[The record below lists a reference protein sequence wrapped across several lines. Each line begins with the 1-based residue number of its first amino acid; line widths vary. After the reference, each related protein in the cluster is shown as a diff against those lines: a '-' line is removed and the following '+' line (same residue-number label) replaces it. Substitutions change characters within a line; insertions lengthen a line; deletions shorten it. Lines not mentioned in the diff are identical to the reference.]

1 MVNPVPRKEGI
12 VLENIAVGA
21 RNVVIRSASSLGET
35 VKRLIAPSRAIV
47 GAARDAV
54 RPRTE
59 LVVENALFG

>member
-1 MVNPVPRKEGI
+1 M
-12 VLENIAVGA
+12 LENIAVGA